1 MRLTKCN
8 TSNIST
14 NARSFQVSLPMNVEY
29 IIGVEESIRTLIEI
43 TERLD
48 YSKLNSSYKR
58 MPKTADATPKQMFQ
72 LIILGFMNG
81 IYSLRELERSSR
93 YDVRFLYILNGK
105 PAPDH
110 NRFGTFIKTR
120 LSNGVMEHLFYQLVH
135 YLKEAGEID
144 LMNLFV
150 DGTKIEANANKY
162 SFVWKKA
169 TNKFESKLD
178 IKIEALREKLLTNYP
193 LLIQPDMELTDCL
206 NILLKQAKDNEIV
219 FVYGKGKRKT
229 AIQRDI
235 ELLAE
240 VCEKKGKYTE
250 YNQTFKGRNSFSK
263 TDKDATF
270 MRMKDDHMMN
280 GQLKPGYNWQIG
292 VEGEYIVG
300 VDISP
305 ERSDMATLLPLL
317 ERMEQG
323 IGQRHQ
329 NVIADAG
336 YESEENYKGLVE
348 REQNA
353 YIKPANYEKSKTRTY
368 KKNKF
373 LRENMEYN
381 EVDDTFTCPNGNLFR
396 FIYTTKRTSKTG
408 FVSEISVYECDNCNY
423 CPLKSQC
430 TKAKGNRQ
438 ISFSKDFARLRQA
451 AHELITS
458 EEGTELRLNRTIQV
472 EGAFGVIKQD
482 YGFRRLRRRGNQ
494 NVFTETL
501 LYAFAFNINKKH
513 NKKKREFEGVIK
525 HSIKVS

>member
-1 MRLTKCN
+1 MPITKYN

-14 NARSFQVSLPMNVEY
+14 NVRSFQVSLPMNVDY
-29 IIGVEESIRTLIEI
+29 FIGGEESIRTLIEI

-58 MPKTADATPKQMFQ
+58 MPKTEDATPKQMFQ
-72 LIILGFMNG
+72 LVILGFMNG
-81 IYSLRELERSSR
+81 IYSLRDLERSCR

-120 LSNGVMEHLFYQLVH
+120 LSKGVMENLFYQLVH

-169 TNKFESKLD
+169 TNKFEAKLD
-178 IKIEALREKLLTNYP
+178 VKIEVLREKLLTDYP
-193 LLIQPDMELTDCL
+193 LLIQPETELIECL
-206 NILLKQAKDNEIV
+206 NILLKQAEDASV
-219 FVYGKGKRKT
+219 TFVNGKGKRKT
-229 AIQRDI
+229 AIQRDV

-240 VCEKKGKYTE
+240 YCEKKSKYDS

-270 MRMKDDHMMN
+270 MRLKDDHMMN

-300 VDISP
+300 VDVSP

-317 ERMEQG
+317 DRMEQG
-323 IGQRHQ
+323 IGERHQ
-329 NVIADAG
+329 NVITDAG
-336 YESEENYKGLVE
+336 YESEENYKGLQE
-348 REQNA
+348 RGQNA

-381 EVDDTFTCPNGNLFR
+381 EADDTFTCPNGNLFE
-396 FIYTTKRTSKTG
+396 FSHMTTRKSTSG
-408 FVSEISVYECDNCNY
+408 FVSEISVYECDGCNA
-423 CPLKSQC
+423 CPFKSQC

-458 EEGTELRLNRTIQV
+458 EQGTELRLNRSIQV

-482 YGFRRLRRRGNQ
+482 YGFRRLLRRGTD

-501 LYAFAFNINKKH
+501 LYSFAFNINKKH
-513 NKKKREFEGVIK
+513 NKKKREFDGVIR
-525 HSIKVS
+525 HLLKVS